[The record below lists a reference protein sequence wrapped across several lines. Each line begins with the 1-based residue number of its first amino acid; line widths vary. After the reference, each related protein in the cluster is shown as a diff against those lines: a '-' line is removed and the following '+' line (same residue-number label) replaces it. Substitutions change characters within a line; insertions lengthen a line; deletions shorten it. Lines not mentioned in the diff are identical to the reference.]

1 MNTSKYVIG
10 LDFGTDSVRALIV
23 RALNGFEEASSVS
36 YYKRWGRH
44 MYCDAAKNQFRHH
57 PLDYLESMQEAVV
70 NALRSLPEGTGEN
83 VIGIGVDTTGSTPA
97 PIDKEGNILALR
109 QDLKDNPN
117 AMFIL
122 WKDHTALKEAGDINK
137 AAKSSNVDYTKYEG
151 GVYSSEWFWAK
162 MLHIIK
168 EDTIVR
174 ETAYSWV
181 ELCDWIPAVLT
192 GNTLPDKVKRSR
204 CAAGHKAMW
213 HKDWKG
219 LPPDD
224 FLSSIDPLLKEVRS
238 RLYDKTYTSDKSAGR
253 LTKEWTNK
261 LGLNKN
267 TVVTVGAFDVHM
279 GAVGAGIK
287 EKVFVKVL
295 GTSCCDVTV
304 GPKKK
309 DEKLIC
315 GICGQVDGSV
325 IPDLIGYEAGQSSF
339 GDVYAWFKSILSWPL
354 KNILEKI
361 SPELSNETEDKIIKE
376 IEKEAQK
383 LSPDDSHLIC
393 LDWLNGRRTPYAD
406 QNLKGAVSGL
416 SLGAD
421 AVKIYRSLVESTA
434 FGSKAIIDR
443 FTDEGIE
450 IDEVVA
456 IGGISIKSPLVMQIL
471 SDVLDMPVKVLKS
484 TQAVALGA
492 AIFASV
498 AAGYYKDIAEAQER
512 MASKTLKT
520 YNPIPQNAKIY
531 KKLYEKYKDI
541 GSLLEE
547 SLRSL

>member
-1 MNTSKYVIG
+1 M
-10 LDFGTDSVRALIV
+10 
-23 RALNGFEEASSVS
+23 
-36 YYKRWGRH
+36 
-44 MYCDAAKNQFRHH
+44 
-57 PLDYLESMQEAVV
+57 
-70 NALRSLPEGTGEN
+70 
-83 VIGIGVDTTGSTPA
+83 
-97 PIDKEGNILALR
+97 
-109 QDLKDNPN
+109 
-117 AMFIL
+117 
-122 WKDHTALKEAGDINK
+122 
-137 AAKSSNVDYTKYEG
+137 
-151 GVYSSEWFWAK
+151 
-162 MLHIIK
+162 
-168 EDTIVR
+168 
-174 ETAYSWV
+174 
-181 ELCDWIPAVLT
+181 
-192 GNTLPDKVKRSR
+192 
-204 CAAGHKAMW
+204 
-213 HKDWKG
+213 
-219 LPPDD
+219 
-224 FLSSIDPLLKEVRS
+224 
-238 RLYDKTYTSDKSAGR
+238 
-253 LTKEWTNK
+253 
-261 LGLNKN
+261 
-267 TVVTVGAFDVHM
+267 
-279 GAVGAGIK
+279 
-287 EKVFVKVL
+287 
-295 GTSCCDVTV
+295 
-304 GPKKK
+304 
-309 DEKLIC
+309 
-315 GICGQVDGSV
+315 
-325 IPDLIGYEAGQSSF
+325 
-339 GDVYAWFKSILSWPL
+339 
-354 KNILEKI
+354 
-361 SPELSNETEDKIIKE
+361 
-376 IEKEAQK
+376 
-383 LSPDDSHLIC
+383 C